1 MTDTLDDT
9 RHVYDDA
16 DQPLPDSMPTREPA
30 SSPTRVWVRAA
41 LIRAIKTMAQAAIGV
56 LGTGAIGLMQA
67 DWMNVLSVALMG
79 GVLSLLTSI
88 AGIPEVD
95 AAKASR
101 ALQTGEFRFKPD
113 TGPLV
118 GNIPPDV
125 THSD

>member
-1 MTDTLDDT
+1 MSDTLDDT
-9 RHVYDDA
+9 SHTYDDA
-16 DQPLPDSMPTREPA
+16 DQPLPDSMPTREPV

-67 DWMNVLSVALMG
+67 DWANVLSIALMG

-95 AAKASR
+95 DGSSLASI
-101 ALQTGEFRFKPD
+101 TD
-113 TGPLV
+113 SS
-118 GNIPPDV
+118 
-125 THSD
+125 H

>member
-1 MTDTLDDT
+1 MSDETLHNLQDHPTPDDT
-9 RHVYDDA
+9 
-16 DQPLPDSMPTREPA
+16 DQALPDSMPTREPA
-30 SSPTRVWVRAA
+30 SSPARVWVRAA

-95 AAKASR
+95 DGSSLASI
-101 ALQTGEFRFKPD
+101 TD
-113 TGPLV
+113 TR
-118 GNIPPDV
+118 D
-125 THSD
+125 